1 MYMYYVSTLYCHT
14 NLLYYLI
21 LRFHKEYKYTLES
34 IASMNITSISLQSG
48 ETVTT
53 TTTSLENR
61 EVLEAIMSDRTAR
74 HSLKELVDASKEQYV
89 SIV

>member
-1 MYMYYVSTLYCHT
+1 
-14 NLLYYLI
+14 
-21 LRFHKEYKYTLES
+21 
-34 IASMNITSISLQSG
+34 MNITTISLQSG

-61 EVLEAIMSDRTAR
+61 EVLESIMSDRTAR

-89 SIV
+89 SIVYVLLLI

>member
-1 MYMYYVSTLYCHT
+1 
-14 NLLYYLI
+14 
-21 LRFHKEYKYTLES
+21 
-34 IASMNITSISLQSG
+34 MNITSISLQSG

-53 TTTSLENR
+53 TTTSTTTSSSTNQHFLTSETILPNTDLSTTTTTSLENR
-61 EVLEAIMSDRTAR
+61 DVLEAIMSDLTAQ